1 MDGDI
6 RFKIAAARRIL
17 FRAGLDRDDIAG
29 QVTARVFGEDALW
42 TTPLELFDET
52 MPDHVVKMPF
62 GAKATANR
70 VIEIDGEARPVTTA
84 SRWVEAIYRAREEV
98 ACVIHTHAPYI
109 AAVASTGEPVQLYN
123 NRSLVFVGQQAFY
136 DDDGLRTDS
145 PEHIVAALGDKSVL
159 IMRNHGAVIVGESIE
174 IATAQAVLL
183 EKAAQVHVLAKS
195 IGGRPFADDP
205 RLIQRGAPHRAN
217 LCLVWD
223 AHVRRLRRSDPEL
236 FA

>member
-1 MDGDI
+1 MDGDV

-29 QVTARVFGEDALW
+29 QVTARVLDEDALW

-84 SRWVEAIYRAREEV
+84 SRWVEAIYRARDEV

-136 DDDGLRTDS
+136 DDDGLLHHVGFCSSFTAKQRADLTPKIEKLKKPTD
-145 PEHIVAALGDKSVL
+145 K
-159 IMRNHGAVIVGESIE
+159 
-174 IATAQAVLL
+174 
-183 EKAAQVHVLAKS
+183 
-195 IGGRPFADDP
+195 GGGFSGR
-205 RLIQRGAPHRAN
+205 APGGPSR
-217 LCLVWD
+217 W
-223 AHVRRLRRSDPEL
+223 STEL
-236 FA
+236 

>member
-1 MDGDI
+1 MHGM
-6 RFKIAAARRIL
+6 KW
-17 FRAGLDRDDIAG
+17 
-29 QVTARVFGEDALW
+29 RVSF
-42 TTPLELFDET
+42 TRT
-52 MPDHVVKMPF
+52 
-62 GAKATANR
+62 R
-70 VIEIDGEARPVTTA
+70 
-84 SRWVEAIYRAREEV
+84 
-98 ACVIHTHAPYI
+98 YI

-145 PEHIVAALGDKSVL
+145 PAHIVAALGDKSVL
-159 IMRNHGAVIVGESIE
+159 IMRNHGAVIAGESIE

-183 EKAAQVHVLAKS
+183 EKAAQIHVLAKS
-195 IGGRPFADDP
+195 IGGTAFSDDP
-205 RLIQRGAPHRAN
+205 GLIQRAAPHRAN